1 MKISAELA
9 KELNLGEKSVQAALD
24 LINDNNTI
32 PFIAR
37 YRKEQTGNMSDD
49 DLRTLYARYLA
60 LKSLEEKKEEV
71 ERKLK
76 DLEVYNEDLAKA
88 IEEAKTLTDL
98 EDIYRPYRPKRRTRA
113 TIAKEKGYG
122 PVYEILVKEGATEAD
137 LKNCLEDFE
146 DPEEALQGGQD
157 ILAEAYSDHAKIRAL
172 VKKFVRLTGQIAS
185 QEGKESNDTYAMYY
199 DREEPLKRI
208 QNHRVLALNRGEK
221 EEALK
226 VKINFPKD
234 LLEGQVAMMALV
246 DNQVKDKQEEALKD
260 GLDRLVY
267 PSIEREIRNDL
278 TERAQK
284 DAIDVFAK
292 NLKPLLLMR
301 PLKNNRVLA
310 MDPGYRTGCK
320 IAALDE
326 YGKVLDHTVIY
337 VTKSDREKEA
347 GEKEI
352 LRLIKKYDLQVASI
366 GNGTASRE
374 TEQFMSDLIQ
384 DNHLDM
390 TYAITNEAGA
400 SIYSASKLGAEEFPD
415 LDVTVRGAISIG
427 RRLQDPLAELVKI
440 EPRHIG
446 VGQYQHDLPKQELEG
461 TLQGVVQDSVNRV
474 GVDPNTASVPL
485 LSYVAGIGPKLAKE
499 IVKYRE
505 EKGPF
510 HSRKELKEVKGMG
523 PASFQQSAGFLRIV
537 DAENILDQTAVHPE
551 SYPLAQLLLEGK
563 EDQAKEMARQA
574 DMTYTLEDIKEE
586 LKAPGRDP
594 RDQLDQVSLRKG
606 AMGLDDLELG
616 MQFQGP
622 IRNVVNFGAFV
633 DIGIKED
640 GLVHRSKLLA
650 APKDRRA
657 YQAFDPS
664 KAYKVGMTLSV
675 EVVEIDKERGRV
687 GLKEIPS
694 DPEC

>member
-24 LINDNNTI
+24 LINDNNPI

-76 DLEVYNEDLAKA
+76 DLEGYNEDLAKA

-320 IAALDE
+320 VAALDE

-337 VTKSDREKEA
+337 ITKSDRE
-347 GEKEI
+347 
-352 LRLIKKYDLQVASI
+352 
-366 GNGTASRE
+366 
-374 TEQFMSDLIQ
+374 
-384 DNHLDM
+384 
-390 TYAITNEAGA
+390 
-400 SIYSASKLGAEEFPD
+400 
-415 LDVTVRGAISIG
+415 
-427 RRLQDPLAELVKI
+427 
-440 EPRHIG
+440 
-446 VGQYQHDLPKQELEG
+446 
-461 TLQGVVQDSVNRV
+461 
-474 GVDPNTASVPL
+474 
-485 LSYVAGIGPKLAKE
+485 
-499 IVKYRE
+499 
-505 EKGPF
+505 
-510 HSRKELKEVKGMG
+510 
-523 PASFQQSAGFLRIV
+523 
-537 DAENILDQTAVHPE
+537 
-551 SYPLAQLLLEGK
+551 
-563 EDQAKEMARQA
+563 
-574 DMTYTLEDIKEE
+574 
-586 LKAPGRDP
+586 
-594 RDQLDQVSLRKG
+594 
-606 AMGLDDLELG
+606 
-616 MQFQGP
+616 
-622 IRNVVNFGAFV
+622 
-633 DIGIKED
+633 
-640 GLVHRSKLLA
+640 
-650 APKDRRA
+650 
-657 YQAFDPS
+657 
-664 KAYKVGMTLSV
+664 
-675 EVVEIDKERGRV
+675 
-687 GLKEIPS
+687 
-694 DPEC
+694 